1 MIPSK
6 LRLTNFM
13 CYRGTTEALDFD
25 QFEVVCITGENG
37 NGKSA
42 LLEAITWVVW
52 GKTKVLFSK
61 DLITK
66 GENDMLVDF
75 EFFIDYISDDSEL
88 NNKYKIIRSIRTKSG
103 GSILDLQ
110 QFDGSNYVSISGD
123 TISETQK
130 QIINLVNMDYETFV
144 NTSYLM
150 QGNADRFT
158 TSKPDERK
166 DILSAILNLDH
177 YQNLADFTRN
187 ILRNTDSYINANNI
201 LVDRT
206 RLEISDLDPGNNGT
220 DFIEKEIINLNQK
233 IESLNKQKLKL
244 QQNLQLNNKYLN
256 VISDFQSKK
265 QLLLSSYENKID
277 MINNLNDLLLKD
289 NELLIQ
295 SDNILDRYNDA
306 ITKQKEL
313 DDLYIASSKYQ
324 DINNQLNTLQNEL
337 DFRINEL
344 EIELRNLSKNRNVLD
359 KTINQDKFLL
369 EDNQKN
375 LSDYRSKITE
385 LNKLNENYLNL
396 INKFSDEITQFK
408 NKLVTLQTSNKDHEN
423 KLDLLQKEH
432 KTCPLCKSGL
442 NDETKKSIVFD
453 LNNKIQ
459 LNIKDINNNKSKL
472 DESEKEFFYIQDK
485 YKKTTKSLTDLNS
498 TINLVNNDC
507 IRIKKEIDEN
517 INQILSYKNLM
528 NDTKYLYENDIKIK
542 VNKNKIWEL
551 NLLLDDLKFDQ
562 DRFSTLIN
570 EVPDFKTESEK
581 NFLLLN
587 QSEERIKENKV
598 KLNTLNIDS
607 LIIKDQIKALEKNI
621 KNINQI
627 INSLNIKSD
636 SSENI
641 DFSLDDL
648 KKTLMLKQ
656 NSLNYLIS
664 KKNYLDEI
672 LINNKELY
680 IKSEDLKFLELSFSR
695 NGIQALII
703 ENVLPSLE
711 LEANKLLSYL
721 TENKLSIN
729 LQIRKGRRLKNTEDF
744 SQEID
749 IIIADENGAVREY
762 ETYSG
767 GESFRI
773 DFAIRIALSR
783 LVSLR
788 SGVRSPILFIDE
800 GFGSQDQIG
809 QDRLRE
815 AIQKVSNSENYKFKK
830 IIVITHL
837 ESLKES
843 FGVALE
849 VSKNESSSYFSLN

>member
-25 QFEVVCITGENG
+25 QFDVACITGENG

-42 LLEAITWVVW
+42 LLESITWVIW

-123 TISETQK
+123 TIPETQK

-166 DILSAILNLDH
+166 DILSAILNLDY

-187 ILRNTDSYINANNI
+187 ILRNTDSSINANNI

-233 IESLNKQKLKL
+233 IESLNNQKLQL

-256 VISDFQSKK
+256 EISDFQTKK
-265 QLLLSSYENKID
+265 QLLSSSYENNIN

-295 SDNILDRYNDA
+295 SDNILDKYNDA

-337 DFRINEL
+337 DFRMNEL

-359 KTINQDKFLL
+359 EKINQDKFLL

-375 LSDYRSKITE
+375 LSDYRSEIIE

-396 INKFSDEITQFK
+396 ITKFTDEITQFK
-408 NKLVTLQTSNKDHEN
+408 NKLVTLKTSNKDHEN

-485 YKKTTKSLTDLNS
+485 YKNITKSLTDLNS

-517 INQILSYKNLM
+517 INQISNYKNLI

-562 DRFSTLIN
+562 DRFNTLIN

-581 NFLLLN
+581 NLLLLN
-587 QSEERIKENKV
+587 QAEERIKENKV
-598 KLNTLNIDS
+598 KLNTLNSDS
-607 LIIKDQIKALEKNI
+607 LIIKEQIKVLEKNI

-627 INSLNIKSD
+627 INSLNIKPD
-636 SSENI
+636 LSENI

-656 NSLNYLIS
+656 NSFDYLIS

-672 LINNKELY
+672 LNNNKELY
-680 IKSEDLKFLELSFSR
+680 IKSEDLKFLEISFSR

-721 TENKLSIN
+721 TENKLLVN

-815 AIQKVSNSENYKFKK
+815 AIQEISNSENYKFKK

>member
-25 QFEVVCITGENG
+25 QFDVACITGENG

-42 LLEAITWVVW
+42 LLESITWVIW

-123 TISETQK
+123 TIPETQK

-166 DILSAILNLDH
+166 DILSAILNLDY

-187 ILRNTDSYINANNI
+187 ILRNTDSSINANNI

-233 IESLNKQKLKL
+233 IESLNNQKLQL

-256 VISDFQSKK
+256 EISDFQTKK
-265 QLLLSSYENKID
+265 QLLSSSYENNIN

-295 SDNILDRYNDA
+295 SDNILDKYNDA

-337 DFRINEL
+337 DFRMNEL

-359 KTINQDKFLL
+359 EKINQDKFLL

-375 LSDYRSKITE
+375 LSDYRSEIIE

-396 INKFSDEITQFK
+396 ITKFTDEITQFK
-408 NKLVTLQTSNKDHEN
+408 NKLVTLKTSNKDHEN

-432 KTCPLCKSGL
+432 KTCPLCKSDL
-442 NDETKKSIVFD
+442 NEETKKFIVFD

-485 YKKTTKSLTDLNS
+485 YKNITKSLTDLNS

-507 IRIKKEIDEN
+507 IRIKKEIDAN
-517 INQILSYKNLM
+517 INQISNYKNLI

-562 DRFSTLIN
+562 DRFNTLIN

-581 NFLLLN
+581 NLLLLN
-587 QSEERIKENKV
+587 QAEERIKENKV
-598 KLNTLNIDS
+598 KLNTLNSDS
-607 LIIKDQIKALEKNI
+607 LIIKEQIKVLEKNI

-627 INSLNIKSD
+627 INSLNIKPD
-636 SSENI
+636 LSENI

-656 NSLNYLIS
+656 NSFDYLIS

-672 LINNKELY
+672 LNNNKELY
-680 IKSEDLKFLELSFSR
+680 IKSEDLKFLEISFSR

-721 TENKLSIN
+721 TENKLSVN

-815 AIQKVSNSENYKFKK
+815 AIQEISNSENYKFKK

>member
-256 VISDFQSKK
+256 EISDFQSKK
-265 QLLLSSYENKID
+265 QLLSSSYENNID

-313 DDLYIASSKYQ
+313 DDLYITSSKYQ

-337 DFRINEL
+337 DFRMNEL

-359 KTINQDKFLL
+359 KKINQDKFLL

-485 YKKTTKSLTDLNS
+485 YKKITKSLTDLNS

-711 LEANKLLSYL
+711 FEANKLLSYL

-815 AIQKVSNSENYKFKK
+815 AIQEISNSENYKFKK